1 MNDEA
6 IFCMDGFSMR
16 ELSEICGSNQKYV
29 SQVFNEDYGKSF
41 TQLLNERRINVARQR
56 LMDSANYGHLTIE
69 AIVSDLGFKSRSTFS
84 KTFKRLT
91 GLTPSE
97 FQRIAYEASE
107 EQKNS

>member
-1 MNDEA
+1 M
-6 IFCMDGFSMR
+6 
-16 ELSEICGSNQKYV
+16 
-29 SQVFNEDYGKSF
+29 
-41 TQLLNERRINVARQR
+41 
-56 LMDSANYGHLTIE
+56 
-69 AIVSDLGFKSRSTFS
+69 SDLGFKSRSTFS